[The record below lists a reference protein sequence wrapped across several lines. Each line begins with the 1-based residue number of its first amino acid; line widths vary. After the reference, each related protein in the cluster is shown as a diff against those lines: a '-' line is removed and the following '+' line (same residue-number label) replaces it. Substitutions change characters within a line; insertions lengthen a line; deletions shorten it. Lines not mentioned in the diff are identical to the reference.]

1 MTKFQRSA
9 YAEMKSVDRV
19 LLYLEKIDELMEFQ
33 KILTDQDLLLLKRY
47 LDSQEKQAVQE

>member
-1 MTKFQRSA
+1 MTKFQRRA

>member
-47 LDSQEKQAVQE
+47 LNFEEKQAVQG

>member
-1 MTKFQRSA
+1 MTKFQRRA

-47 LDSQEKQAVQE
+47 LNFEEKQAVQG

>member
-33 KILTDQDLLLLKRY
+33 NILTDQDLLLLKRY
-47 LDSQEKQAVQE
+47 LNFEEKQAVQE